1 MMRIALAV
9 ALGLLLPGAPGL
21 AQTPAPAQ
29 QPPPKPAQQPP
40 PKPAPP
46 APTPTLAPPSQTA
59 PPKPFPEGARIA
71 YVVLQR
77 IANES
82 AEGKVA
88 TAKIQALQQKRAAEL
103 NEKNKTLQGLQ
114 QKLEKE
120 ASVMSTQAQG
130 DLQKQIERTQVDIQ
144 RATQDAQQE
153 LQELQ
158 QQLQQE
164 FTRRVEPILAQVGQ
178 EKGLH
183 FIFNGP
189 DSGLVWADGGL
200 DITNEVIK
208 KLDAEKP
215 ASPPAPKPPGQ

>member
-1 MMRIALAV
+1 MTRTVLLV
-9 ALGLLLPGAPGL
+9 ALVLMARASF
-21 AQTPAPAQ
+21 AQTPVAPPPAAGQ
-29 QPPPKPAQQPP
+29 TQPPPKPVVPP
-40 PKPAPP
+40 
-46 APTPTLAPPSQTA
+46 PTPTPTPQTPASAPR
-59 PPKPFPEGARIA
+59 PFPEGARIA

-82 AEGKVA
+82 SEGKTA
-88 TAKIQALQQKRAAEL
+88 TAKIQALQQKKAGEL
-103 NEKNKTLQGLQ
+103 NEKNKSLQGLQ

-120 ASVMSTQAQG
+120 GSVMSATAQG
-130 DLQKQIERTQVDIQ
+130 DLQKQIERIQVDIQ

-153 LQELQ
+153 IQELQ
-158 QQLQQE
+158 SNLQQE
-164 FTRRVEPILAQVGQ
+164 FTKRVEPILAQVGQ

-208 KLDAEKP
+208 KLDGGQKP
-215 ASPPAPKPPGQ
+215 AAPATKPPGH

>member
-1 MMRIALAV
+1 MRRIALFV
-9 ALGLLLPGAPGL
+9 APVLLLVGSATF
-21 AQTPAPAQ
+21 AQTPAQPTQPA
-29 QPPPKPAQQPP
+29 PKPAA
-40 PKPAPP
+40 PAPTTP
-46 APTPTLAPPSQTA
+46 APTPQPPTG

-82 AEGKVA
+82 GDGKQA
-88 TAKIQALQQKRAAEL
+88 TARIQALQQKKTAEI
-103 NEKNKTLQGLQ
+103 NDKNKQLQGIQ

-120 ASVMSTQAQG
+120 GSVMSATAQG
-130 DLQKQIERTQVDIQ
+130 DLQKQVERLQLDIQ

-153 LQELQ
+153 IQELQ
-158 QQLQQE
+158 AQLQQD
-164 FTRRVEPILAQVGQ
+164 FTRKVEPVLAQVGQ

-208 KLDAEKP
+208 KLDTAPK
-215 ASPPAPKPPGQ
+215 AQAPAPAATKPPGQ